1 VAAAGQDPFRRSPP
15 PIGEDVVEHFA
26 EGFPMLRRICLL
38 AASVALL
45 TACAAGGSTSN
56 SYFSCDRNG
65 DREQR
70 AAC

>member
-1 VAAAGQDPFRRSPP
+1 MSSSICLKGT
-15 PIGEDVVEHFA
+15 
-26 EGFPMLRRICLL
+26 PMLRRICLL
-38 AASVALL
+38 AVSVALL
-45 TACAAGGSTSN
+45 AACAAGGSSSN